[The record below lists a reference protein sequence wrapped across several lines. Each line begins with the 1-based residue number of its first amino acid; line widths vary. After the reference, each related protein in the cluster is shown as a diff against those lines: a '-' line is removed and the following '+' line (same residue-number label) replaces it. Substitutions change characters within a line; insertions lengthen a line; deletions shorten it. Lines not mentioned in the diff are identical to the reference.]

1 MTSSGLKELRASIV
15 AALKNGT
22 VEQEYPRWIYDCR
35 EKYGISSYTLQLL
48 IGFYQKLS
56 DETDVMVSP
65 LISDKFI
72 DCTGKISKDDSTNN
86 DSVKVEKAPVDQL
99 KRKYSSSIF
108 FMLITMLVLSSLLFY
123 SFIHKSSEY
132 ENVLSE
138 KISKERELK
147 KYISKYDSLQ
157 SNYYSC
163 RRALASEH
171 IIGASRMNSNK
182 SWDSN
187 YVMWLN
193 TKRPLKINS
202 FYVMANVDGNVVL
215 GLYDAKSQLI
225 SSFSAT
231 VLGRRFKK
239 LYPSDFIIERPGFYY
254 LAIVKSNG
262 VSLSYHR
269 TSSVEYDHFKEG
281 ALEITGCYPK
291 GNNGEAARKS
301 QDWYEY
307 FYDIN
312 YSIN

>member
-1 MTSSGLKELRASIV
+1 MTSDGLKELKASIV
-15 AALKNGT
+15 EALKNGT
-22 VEQEYPRWIYDCR
+22 VEQEYSGWLYDCR
-35 EKYGISSYTLQLL
+35 EKYGVSSYTLQLL
-48 IGFYQKLS
+48 IDFYQKQL
-56 DETDVMVSP
+56 DETGVMVSP

-72 DCTGKISKDDSTNN
+72 DYTGKAGKGDPTNN
-86 DSVKVEKAPVDQL
+86 DSIKVEEASVDQS
-99 KRKYSSSIF
+99 KRKYSFFIL
-108 FMLITMLVLSSLLFY
+108 FMLLTMLVLSSLLLY

-147 KYISKYDSLQ
+147 KYINKYDSLQ
-157 SNYYSC
+157 LNYNSC
-163 RRALASEH
+163 RRALAFEH
-171 IIGASRMNSNK
+171 IIGASRMNACK

-193 TKRPLKINS
+193 VKRSLKINS
-202 FYVMANVDGNVVL
+202 FYVMANVDGNIEL

-231 VLGRRFKK
+231 VLGHRFKQ
-239 LYPSDFIIERPGFYY
+239 LYPSDFIIESPGFYY
-254 LAIVKSNG
+254 LAIAKSNG

-281 ALEITGCYPK
+281 ALEITGCNPK
-291 GNNGEAARKS
+291 GGNNEAARKS

-307 FYDIN
+307 FYDIS